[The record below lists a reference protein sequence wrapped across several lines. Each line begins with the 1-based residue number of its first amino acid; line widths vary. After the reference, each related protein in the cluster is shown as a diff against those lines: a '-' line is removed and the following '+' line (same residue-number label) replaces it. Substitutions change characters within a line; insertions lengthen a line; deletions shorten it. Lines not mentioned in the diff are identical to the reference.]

1 MRALAGDEIVIHG
14 DGSQIR
20 AWCFVDD
27 VVEALLAMLER
38 EEAVGQVFNVGNP
51 RSVVTVFDL
60 ASRIK
65 RLADSDSEIVFKPLH
80 YTDVEMRIP
89 NVDKALKLLGWE
101 PRVDLDDGLAR
112 TIAWYRERQP
122 VQSLAPSRVK
132 LAVWPRRSC
141 RRGRPGSGGT
151 AGRRRCG
158 SRSTGRC
165 SARTATA
172 STTR

>member
-1 MRALAGDEIVIHG
+1 MVIHG

-60 ASRIK
+60 ATRIK
-65 RLADSDSEIVFKPLH
+65 RLAESDSEIVFKPLH

-89 NVDKALKLLGWE
+89 NVDKALKLLEWE

-122 VQSLAPSRVK
+122 VQSLAPSR
-132 LAVWPRRSC
+132 
-141 RRGRPGSGGT
+141 
-151 AGRRRCG
+151 
-158 SRSTGRC
+158 
-165 SARTATA
+165 
-172 STTR
+172 

>member
-1 MRALAGDEIVIHG
+1 MRALAGEELVIHG

-65 RLADSDSEIVFKPLH
+65 RLAESESEIVFKPLH

-89 NVDKALKLLGWE
+89 NVDKALKLLEWE

-122 VQSLAPSRVK
+122 VQSLAPSR
-132 LAVWPRRSC
+132 
-141 RRGRPGSGGT
+141 
-151 AGRRRCG
+151 
-158 SRSTGRC
+158 
-165 SARTATA
+165 
-172 STTR
+172 

>member
-1 MRALAGDEIVIHG
+1 MRALAGEEIVIHG

-20 AWCFVDD
+20 AWCYVDD

-65 RLADSDSEIVFKPLH
+65 RLAESDSEIVFKPLH

-89 NVDKALKLLGWE
+89 NVDKARKLLDWE
-101 PRVDLDDGLAR
+101 PQRRPGRGARPHDRVVPRAAAR
-112 TIAWYRERQP
+112 AEPGAFAREAR
-122 VQSLAPSRVK
+122 L
-132 LAVWPRRSC
+132 WPRRPCAVVAVPGAAARQTPAAADCSGLD
-141 RRGRPGSGGT
+141 RR
-151 AGRRRCG
+151 
-158 SRSTGRC
+158 
-165 SARTATA
+165 
-172 STTR
+172 